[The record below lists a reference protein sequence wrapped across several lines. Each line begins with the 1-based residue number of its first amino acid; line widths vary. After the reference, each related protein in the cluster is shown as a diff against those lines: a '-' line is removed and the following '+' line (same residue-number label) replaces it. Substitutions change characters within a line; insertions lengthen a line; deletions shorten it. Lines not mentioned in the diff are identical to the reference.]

1 MKASKFLR
9 LKALWESKEQ
19 PITTPVVEPVIVQ
32 VPKQP
37 EPIVEPV
44 KEEVKEE
51 PIVEQKTVAARISKK
66 KTDEQPTE

>member
-9 LKALWESKEQ
+9 LKALWEKEK
-19 PITTPVVEPVIVQ
+19 PIVVPVVQSIVVE

-51 PIVEQKTVAARISKK
+51 PKLEQKPVVTKTSKK
-66 KTDEQPTE
+66 KIDEQPTE

>member
-44 KEEVKEE
+44 KEEVKQE
-51 PIVEQKTVAARISKK
+51 PVLTKTSKK
-66 KTDEQPTE
+66 KLDEQPAE

>member
-1 MKASKFLR
+1 MKASKFLT

-37 EPIVEPV
+37 EPIVEPA
-44 KEEVKEE
+44 KEEVKQE
-51 PIVEQKTVAARISKK
+51 PVPTKTSKK
-66 KTDEQPTE
+66 KLDEQPTE